1 MIVEAAVLPDGQEP
15 KNSDW
20 KPLSEVITVNKNR
33 TKINIDTEACGM
45 EGVYSVHDSSL
56 LYQGNR

>member
-1 MIVEAAVLPDGQEP
+1 MMQSVELLLLLRTNKNSDVIVEAAVLPDGQEP

-33 TKINIDTEACGM
+33 TKDK
-45 EGVYSVHDSSL
+45 Y
-56 LYQGNR
+56 